1 VFKILFFLLPSRCD
15 FPTKLLCKKSFCEAV
30 SGGTP
35 LSLFFCFSFLFFSF
49 FFQLFFFLFFFR
61 FLFFLSFCFA
71 GFFFSC
77 LAFSG
82 AQPLSRSGAQA
93 LRRSG
98 AQPLK
103 RSAAQPFRRSGVQ
116 ALRRSTAQA
125 FSRSAVQALRRPG
138 AQTTSRPPRR
148 IWSMTVVARSACTR
162 QGRNTQST
170 LTSSFPSSYCVVLLS
185 LSDDA
190 LQSRTLGANM

>member
-1 VFKILFFLLPSRCD
+1 MFKILFFLLPSRCD

-71 GFFFSC
+71 GFFF
-77 LAFSG
+77 FVFG
-82 AQPLSRSGAQA
+82 FFG
-93 LRRSG
+93 
-98 AQPLK
+98 
-103 RSAAQPFRRSGVQ
+103 RSAAQPIRRSGAQ

-125 FSRSAVQALRRPG
+125 FSRSAVQALRRSG
-138 AQTTSRPPRR
+138 AQTLNRSSVQPLSRSGSQASRRSNHKPPATAHLVDD
-148 IWSMTVVARSACTR
+148 SSCT
-162 QGRNTQST
+162 QCMHETGTKHTIDTDKQFSIK
-170 LTSSFPSSYCVVLLS
+170 LLCGS
-185 LSDDA
+185 LVFV
-190 LQSRTLGANM
+190 R

>member
-1 VFKILFFLLPSRCD
+1 MDPFEPFFFVFP
-15 FPTKLLCKKSFCEAV
+15 FCF
-30 SGGTP
+30 
-35 LSLFFCFSFLFFSF
+35 SLFFFNCFFFFSF
-49 FFQLFFFLFFFR
+49 FG
-61 FLFFLSFCFA
+61 FCFSLVFVLLV
-71 GFFFSC
+71 FFFSC

>member
-1 VFKILFFLLPSRCD
+1 MFKILFFLLPSRCD

-71 GFFFSC
+71 GFFF
-77 LAFSG
+77 FVFG
-82 AQPLSRSGAQA
+82 FFG
-93 LRRSG
+93 
-98 AQPLK
+98 
-103 RSAAQPFRRSGVQ
+103 RSAAQPIRRSGAQ